1 MMNYSYSGFGVL
13 AGGNVDLLARVEACV
28 VVGVGRGRVRVERRV
43 RRGTVA
49 TFMSLLE
56 PYRLRMEN
64 RNLANQLAKTQ
75 SDSHNTGLTRLSME
89 QNHRSSLTCKA
100 PS

>member
-1 MMNYSYSGFGVL
+1 ML
-13 AGGNVDLLARVEACV
+13 AVVEACV

-49 TFMSLLE
+49 TFMALLE
-56 PYRLRMEN
+56 PYRPIIEYFLAR

-75 SDSHNTGLTRLSME
+75 SDSHNPG
-89 QNHRSSLTCKA
+89 
-100 PS
+100 

>member
-13 AGGNVDLLARVEACV
+13 AGGNVDLLALVEACV
-28 VVGVGRGRVRVERRV
+28 VVGVGRGRARV